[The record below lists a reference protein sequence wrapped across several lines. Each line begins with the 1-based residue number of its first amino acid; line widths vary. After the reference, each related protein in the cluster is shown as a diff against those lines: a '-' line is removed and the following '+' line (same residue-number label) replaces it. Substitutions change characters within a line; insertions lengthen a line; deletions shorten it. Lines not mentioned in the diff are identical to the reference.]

1 MEHPG
6 SHSSQETPKEMVGY
20 ENYTT
25 RKDERPLCSSQKRRT
40 LCSLYEGD
48 AECTVRHRVRI
59 TAHVTVTA
67 VPLKIVFYTRWDFH
81 PNGCF
86 DCMCIH
92 VYHVCAWC
100 PRTTEEGTGLLRLE
114 SQAVVSSH
122 VGSEH

>member
-6 SHSSQETPKEMVGY
+6 SHSSQETTKEMVGY
-20 ENYTT
+20 ENHTT

-48 AECTVRHRVRI
+48 AECTVRYRVRL
-59 TAHVTVTA
+59 TAQVTVTA
-67 VPLKIVFYTRWDFH
+67 VPLKIVFYTLWDFH
-81 PNGCF
+81 LNGCS
-86 DCMCIH
+86 DY
-92 VYHVCAWC
+92 VYTCLPCAWC

-114 SQAVVSSH
+114 SQALVSYH